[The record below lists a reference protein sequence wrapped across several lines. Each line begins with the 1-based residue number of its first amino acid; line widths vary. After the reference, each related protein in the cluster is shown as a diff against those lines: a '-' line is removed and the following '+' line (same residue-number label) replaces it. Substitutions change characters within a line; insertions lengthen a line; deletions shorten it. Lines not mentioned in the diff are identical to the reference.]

1 MDNLKS
7 VIESILFVAG
17 DAVAFND
24 IAEKLNISND
34 EVKEAVNGIKE
45 DFEKFEM
52 GINLQIFNEKAQLC
66 SNPKN
71 AQMVAEVLNPI
82 RERALT
88 RVVMEVCGIIAY
100 KQPITRLE
108 VENLRGFNS
117 DYAITTL
124 LENNLIEVV
133 GRKDAIGKPLLFGTT
148 DTFLKKFNLTSLD
161 DLPDY
166 DELMERIQVLHTNS
180 EKKDNSLFD
189 FRDIPENK
197 DEQILLDE
205 PTEDDK
211 KMIEQMENELESGVV
226 NVAYSSS
233 EIDHDAEELEKA
245 LDNLNFE
252 LDEIK
257 ELNKEFK

>member
-1 MDNLKS
+1 MENLKS
-7 VIESILFVAG
+7 VVQSILFVAG
-17 DAVAFND
+17 DSVAFSD
-24 IAEKLNISND
+24 IAEKLNVEID
-34 EVKEAVNGIKE
+34 EVKAIANEIKD
-45 DFEKFEM
+45 DFKNSNC

-66 SNPKN
+66 SNPAN
-71 AQMVAEVLNPI
+71 AEAVAEVLNPI
-82 RERALT
+82 REKTLT

-148 DTFLKKFNLTSLD
+148 DTFLKKFNLSSLD

-166 DELMERIQVLHTNS
+166 DELMERIEVLHTNS
-180 EKKDNSLFD
+180 QKNSNSLFD
-189 FRDIPENK
+189 FRNIPENK
-197 DEQILLDE
+197 DEQILMDE
-205 PTEDDK
+205 PTESDK
-211 KMIEQMENELESGVV
+211 IVEREVEAELENGVL
-226 NVAYSSS
+226 NVTYS
-233 EIDHDAEELEKA
+233 EQEFELDDIDKA
-245 LDNLNFE
+245 LDDLSYQ

>member
-1 MDNLKS
+1 MENLKS
-7 VIESILFVAG
+7 VMQSIFYIAG
-17 DAVAFND
+17 DAVSFGD
-24 IAEKLNISND
+24 IAEKLNVEFD
-34 EVKEAVNGIKE
+34 EVKKTAQEIKE
-45 DFEKFEM
+45 EFEQNNC
-52 GINLQIFNEKAQLC
+52 GINLQIFNDKAQLC
-66 SNPKN
+66 SNPNN
-71 AQMVAEVLNPI
+71 AESVAEVLNPI
-82 RERALT
+82 REKALT

-148 DTFLKKFNLTSLD
+148 DTFLKKFNLNSLE

-166 DELMERIQVLHTNS
+166 DELMERIEVLHTNS
-180 EKKDNSLFD
+180 QKNNSLFD
-189 FRDIPENK
+189 FRNIPENR
-197 DEQILLDE
+197 DEQILKDE
-205 PTEDDK
+205 PSEVDK
-211 KMIEQMENELESGVV
+211 LIESEVEAEIENGILNVTYSEREIDFESDELER
-226 NVAYSSS
+226 
-233 EIDHDAEELEKA
+233 A
-245 LDNLNFE
+245 LDDLSFQ

>member
-7 VIESILFVAG
+7 IMQSIFYVAG
-17 DAVAFND
+17 DAIAFSD
-24 IAEKLNISND
+24 IAEKLNVEID
-34 EVKEAVNGIKE
+34 EVRKIAEEIKTE
-45 DFEKFEM
+45 FDANNC
-52 GINLQIFNEKAQLC
+52 GINLQIFNDKAQLC
-66 SNPKN
+66 SNPAN
-71 AQMVAEVLNPI
+71 SGAVAEVLNPI
-82 RERALT
+82 REKALT

-148 DTFLKKFNLTSLD
+148 DTFLKKFNLNSLE

-166 DELMERIQVLHTNS
+166 DELMERIEVLHTNS
-180 EKKDNSLFD
+180 SQKNNSLFD
-189 FRDIPENK
+189 FRNIPENR
-197 DEQILLDE
+197 DEQILMDE

-211 KMIEQMENELESGVV
+211 IIEREVEAELSNGIL
-226 NVAYSSS
+226 NVTYSERELDED
-233 EIDHDAEELEKA
+233 EIDKA
-245 LDNLNFE
+245 LDDLSFQ